1 MPLTRDFK
9 ETIMAD
15 LRRDRAY
22 RVAYLAGAIES
33 LHDGEFSVG
42 KRMLR
47 TYINGTLG
55 FAAEAVAS
63 PGPTRPAK
71 AG

>member
-22 RVAYLAGAIES
+22 RAAYRRRDREHA
-33 LHDGEFSVG
+33 
-42 KRMLR
+42 
-47 TYINGTLG
+47 
-55 FAAEAVAS
+55 
-63 PGPTRPAK
+63 
-71 AG
+71 